1 MSETLRTGHPL
12 VNGASHSTLPEVAT
26 TLAHI
31 ADSFGLK
38 PAKLA
43 AMVGMG
49 EVGVDTPLTPQQIA
63 FALDAAD
70 NNPFVGP
77 TRPARHRLTP

>member
-1 MSETLRTGHPL
+1 M
-12 VNGASHSTLPEVAT
+12 T

-31 ADSFGLK
+31 ADSFGLE
-38 PAKLA
+38 PARLA
-43 AMVGMG
+43 VMVGMS

-77 TRPARHRLTP
+77 TQPGRHRRLTVSGGA

>member
-1 MSETLRTGHPL
+1 MPSASATGARFRAVKTDNPRRRM
-12 VNGASHSTLPEVAT
+12 T

-31 ADSFGLK
+31 AASFGLE

-43 AMVGMG
+43 ATVGMG
-49 EVGVDTPLTPQQIA
+49 DVGVDTPLTLQQIA

-77 TRPARHRLTP
+77 NQPGRHRLTR